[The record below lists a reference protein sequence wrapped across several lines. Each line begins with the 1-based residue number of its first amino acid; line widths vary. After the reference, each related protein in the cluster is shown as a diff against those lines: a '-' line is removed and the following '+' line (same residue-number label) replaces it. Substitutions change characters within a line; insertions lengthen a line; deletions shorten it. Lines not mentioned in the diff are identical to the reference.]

1 MALKES
7 LFVRIA
13 INSVT
18 EAGSIMVSGFLLE
31 LKNMVEEG
39 KIDEQDYIDAIKSG
53 LSFFAIL
60 ERLAENSTK
69 KTDDKVVEMFY
80 SPLKEF
86 AEAEGI

>member
-13 INSVT
+13 INSVA
-18 EAGSIMVSGFLLE
+18 EAGSLMVSGFLLE

-39 KIDEQDYIDAIKSG
+39 KVSQEDYVDAIKSG

-60 ERLAENSTK
+60 ERLAKNSTK
-69 KTDDKVVEMFY
+69 KTDDRIVEMFY
-80 SPLKEF
+80 EPLKEF
-86 AEAEGI
+86 AEEEDI